1 MKPIGK
7 AQGKGIFLLNKLSQ
21 IAQWKTDYRWKPENT
36 AVRLIAMD
44 RLSLS
49 SFTVQLFVVAGGV
62 VRRPTVHRQPVLG
75 WWQEV

>member
-36 AVRLIAMD
+36 AVCGAHPASPLP
-44 RLSLS
+44 L
-49 SFTVQLFVVAGGV
+49 V
-62 VRRPTVHRQPVLG
+62 P
-75 WWQEV
+75 